1 MGTPRLP
8 KPVMPFTGLLIS
20 DPMIVEEV
28 EEEIVN
34 RLGQTTIRTDPY
46 EWTFSRYYEEEMGTK
61 LWRKFLFFRQLIDP
75 IDLPGLK
82 EWSNE
87 LEKRYGNPSG
97 EKPGR
102 KVNIDP
108 GYLDHAKVV
117 LASTKDPG
125 HRLYLRDGIFAEV
138 SLFYHHG
145 SYQPFLYTYPDL
157 KIPQMIGMF
166 NQARLTYLDLLKA
179 VGDREKKGSG

>member
-1 MGTPRLP
+1 ML
-8 KPVMPFTGLLIS
+8 VMPFTGLLIS
-20 DPMIVEEV
+20 DPKIVEEV
-28 EEEIVN
+28 EEEIRN
-34 RLGQTTIRTDPY
+34 RLGETEIRTDPC
-46 EWTFSRYYEEEMGTK
+46 EWRFSRYYEEEMGKK

-87 LEKRYGNPSG
+87 LEGRHGILVG
-97 EKPGR
+97 EKFGR
-102 KVNIDP
+102 RINIDP

-145 SYQPFLYTYPDL
+145 SFHPFVYTYPDL
-157 KIPQMIGMF
+157 RTAATIGIF
-166 NQARLTYLDLLKA
+166 NQARSIYLDLLKA
-179 VGDREKKGSG
+179 VGDRKKSGSE

>member
-1 MGTPRLP
+1 
-8 KPVMPFTGLLIS
+8 MPFTGLLIS

-28 EEEIVN
+28 EEEIGN
-34 RLGQTTIRTDPY
+34 RLGETEIRTDPC
-46 EWTFSRYYEEEMGTK
+46 EWSFSRYYEEEMGKK

-75 IDLPGLK
+75 FDLPGLK

-87 LEKRYGNPSG
+87 LERRYGILIR
-97 EKPGR
+97 EKFGR
-102 KVNIDP
+102 RINIDP

-138 SLFYHHG
+138 SLLYHHG

-157 KIPQMIGMF
+157 KTAAAIGMF
-166 NQARLTYLDLLKA
+166 NQARSTYLDLLKA
-179 VGDREKKGSG
+179 VIERKKSGSG